1 MSVIERPA
9 ATSSPLRRSGRRLPP
24 VAVWAVIGT
33 GFLTVETYAI
43 WRWILSGE
51 AERTL
56 GGPDPIPGWMTITA
70 HTTEIL
76 CWAVSAWILWR
87 FLIRPWR
94 REGRITFDGIVI
106 LVCATLFWLDPLY
119 QYTRPWSN
127 YNAVF
132 FNLGSW
138 ARLPGAPN
146 QSANLFPEPLI
157 FASSLYIAMV
167 FGGMAA
173 AGAFMSALRR
183 RWTHLS
189 RAALAGACL
198 LFLFAVDVVLEG
210 LVFVRMG
217 LYVFPG
223 ASGPML
229 FKGRYYQFPFD
240 YSICVTVTW
249 WAWSCIRYFRDDQGR
264 TIVERGIERLRVT
277 GARRTG
283 LRFLALAGA
292 LQLSGLLL
300 FVLPMNLRGLHASP
314 WPDDFRKRSYL
325 HAGLCSGPV
334 VPCPFDGYDRP

>member
-1 MSVIERPA
+1 MSVIDRPT
-9 ATSSPLRRSGRRLPP
+9 ATAGTTRRTSRRLPP
-24 VAVWAVIGT
+24 VAVWAAVGVAV
-33 GFLTVETYAI
+33 LAVETFAI
-43 WRWILSGE
+43 SRWIVSGE
-51 AERTL
+51 ATRTPA
-56 GGPDPIPGWMTITA
+56 GPDPIPEWMTIAA
-70 HTTEIL
+70 HTVEVV

-94 REGRITFDGIVI
+94 QEGRITFDGIVI

-138 ARLPGAPN
+138 AKLPGAPN
-146 QSANLFPEPLI
+146 AYANLFPEPLI

-173 AGAFMSALRR
+173 AGAFMSGLRR
-183 RWTHLS
+183 RWPHLS
-189 RAALAGACL
+189 RRTLAATCL
-198 LFLFAVDVVLEG
+198 LFLFVVDIVLEG

-264 TIVERGIERLRVT
+264 TIVERGIDRLRVSER
-277 GARRTG
+277 RRTTV
-283 LRFLALAGA
+283 RFLALAGV
-292 LQLSGLLL
+292 LHLSGLLL
-300 FVLPMNLRGLHASP
+300 FVLPMNIRGLHANP
-314 WPDDFRKRSYL
+314 WPDDFRNRSYL
-325 HAGLCSGPV
+325 HAGLCSGPD
-334 VPCPFDGYDRP
+334 VPCPFEGYDQP